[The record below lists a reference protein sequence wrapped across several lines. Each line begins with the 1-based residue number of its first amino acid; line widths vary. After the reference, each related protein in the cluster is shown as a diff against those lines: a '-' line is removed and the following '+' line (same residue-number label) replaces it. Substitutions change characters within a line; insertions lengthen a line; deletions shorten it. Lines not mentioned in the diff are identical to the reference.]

1 MEQFSTSPFQTE
13 GTEMNSEKSAVILL
27 IEDNPNDAELTLR
40 ALRENNLA
48 NEIKLLDDGEKA
60 LNYIFCR
67 GEFSGRDQSENP
79 KLIILDLKLPKVD
92 GLEILRELKSSDATK
107 SIPVVVL
114 TSSQHETDVITSYK
128 LGVNSYIVKPV
139 EFDKFVDAVRQLGLY
154 WMLINQQPMV

>member
-1 MEQFSTSPFQTE
+1 
-13 GTEMNSEKSAVILL
+13 MNSEKSAVILL